1 MALAHARP
9 HAHVR
14 AFCPAHAW
22 EPEFSSWAG
31 TGLTSVRVLV
41 QYSRLFPLLL
51 NRCIA
56 TGTPRLDQAQARK
69 KTGFSLRSILRFK
82 FCLRKQVILLI

>member
-51 NRCIA
+51 NPCIVW
-56 TGTPRLDQAQARK
+56 TRELL
-69 KTGFSLRSILRFK
+69 SSIWLN
-82 FCLRKQVILLI
+82 VV